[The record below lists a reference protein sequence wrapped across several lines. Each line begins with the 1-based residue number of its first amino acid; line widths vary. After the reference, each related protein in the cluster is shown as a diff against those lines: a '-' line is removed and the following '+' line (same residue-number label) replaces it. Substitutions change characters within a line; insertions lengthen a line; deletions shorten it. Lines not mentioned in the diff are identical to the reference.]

1 MIAMAIFGLP
11 NIIRV
16 FTLLASWLIGLR
28 IAFMG
33 NSFPSPFQKKRWL
46 DMTKTFKLFNTRTT
60 YVNSAGY
67 TVVSLLSM
75 YASDFATLEDLIR
88 QVYDELPNDTLIDV
102 MVDEDKNTL
111 KIA

>member
-1 MIAMAIFGLP
+1 
-11 NIIRV
+11 
-16 FTLLASWLIGLR
+16 
-28 IAFMG
+28 
-33 NSFPSPFQKKRWL
+33 
-46 DMTKTFKLFNTRTT
+46 
-60 YVNSAGY
+60 
-67 TVVSLLSM
+67 M